1 MKIYY
6 AERNGLIKENL
17 QMNFK
22 ELLSF
27 FYQTYFYFSNKGY
40 FQSAIRG
47 VYIGSYDDERQLLPP
62 SLAPSAEVFFATKLQ
77 SKKVYPIYEYYE
89 YYNEETLFTVI
100 EILYDHIAYYDY
112 EIQELITEAPRK
124 EFCEQINNILRLYK
138 DGFYLEP
145 QNGFIMELPNVALKE
160 QLAYDG
166 KDMGDDVYKKLCT
179 ASELYYRFDSNE
191 EIKKKADRNNELLLK
206 MLEKTPDDPYLYFQ
220 IGQSYNMVHDDEKAC
235 YYYGKGLEYPVEP
248 KLEYVQMMVIGYG
261 YALLHLER
269 YDEAL
274 QFQNIYNDFSFSADF
289 VCLMGLIYLR
299 NGLVVQAMKE
309 FLNATTI
316 SHVHVEGA
324 NSFIPTFNM
333 GCINEVL
340 GDIDTAVTLYRKCG
354 NFKPAL
360 DRLAELKR

>member
-1 MKIYY
+1 MKKYY
-6 AERNGLIKENL
+6 AERKGLIKENL
-17 QMNFK
+17 RMDFK

-40 FQSAIRG
+40 FQSAITG
-47 VYIGSYDDERQLLPP
+47 VYIGSYDDERQILPP

-77 SKKVYPIYEYYE
+77 SKKVYPIHEYYE

-112 EIQELITEAPRK
+112 EIQELISIEPRK

-191 EIKKKADRNNELLLK
+191 EIKKKAINILADILENVREDVKTILNSEYQISKNEHDSLIFNIVNGYNIRHNNETQKTDYSKEIWYDWMMQYYTSTIITYYRLK
-206 MLEKTPDDPYLYFQ
+206 KK
-220 IGQSYNMVHDDEKAC
+220 H
-235 YYYGKGLEYPVEP
+235 
-248 KLEYVQMMVIGYG
+248 
-261 YALLHLER
+261 
-269 YDEAL
+269 
-274 QFQNIYNDFSFSADF
+274 
-289 VCLMGLIYLR
+289 
-299 NGLVVQAMKE
+299 E
-309 FLNATTI
+309 FL
-316 SHVHVEGA
+316 
-324 NSFIPTFNM
+324 F
-333 GCINEVL
+333 
-340 GDIDTAVTLYRKCG
+340 
-354 NFKPAL
+354 
-360 DRLAELKR
+360 

>member
-1 MKIYY
+1 MKKYY
-6 AERNGLIKENL
+6 AERKGLIKENL
-17 QMNFK
+17 RMDFK

-40 FQSAIRG
+40 FQSAITG
-47 VYIGSYDDERQLLPP
+47 VYIGSYDDERQILPP

-77 SKKVYPIYEYYE
+77 SKKVYPIHEYYE

-112 EIQELITEAPRK
+112 EIQELISIEPRK

-191 EIKKKADRNNELLLK
+191 EIKKKAIKYISR
-206 MLEKTPDDPYLYFQ
+206 YF
-220 IGQSYNMVHDDEKAC
+220 
-235 YYYGKGLEYPVEP
+235 GK
-248 KLEYVQMMVIGYG
+248 
-261 YALLHLER
+261 
-269 YDEAL
+269 
-274 QFQNIYNDFSFSADF
+274 
-289 VCLMGLIYLR
+289 C
-299 NGLVVQAMKE
+299 
-309 FLNATTI
+309 
-316 SHVHVEGA
+316 
-324 NSFIPTFNM
+324 
-333 GCINEVL
+333 
-340 GDIDTAVTLYRKCG
+340 
-354 NFKPAL
+354 
-360 DRLAELKR
+360 KRRC